1 MEWPQIVTTITEG
14 NAISTVVDA
23 PWVSVT
29 SVNGMSGDVITEP
42 IMENFQT
49 NHYYPKNTIVNHNGM
64 LYWAKNTF
72 TSTNV
77 FDADDWYTLDIT
89 SSKVLTG
96 QLQKTSYRRSVVA
109 LCQVSQR
116 KLPRILQN

>member
-42 IMENFQT
+42 IMEISR
-49 NHYYPKNTIVNHNGM
+49 PIIIILKIRLLIIMGCC
-64 LYWAKNTF
+64 
-72 TSTNV
+72 
-77 FDADDWYTLDIT
+77 I
-89 SSKVLTG
+89 G
-96 QLQKTSYRRSVVA
+96 
-109 LCQVSQR
+109 R
-116 KLPRILQN
+116 KILLLRLMFLMQMIGIL